1 MLDIGK
7 TNLFLSENGG
17 SIISRIID
25 DYDLIG
31 HNCLFLSRGDYSIQT
46 KSSTIKYNHYYEIP
60 NLLLNNLF
68 RVDIIIVE
76 MNYDYNSVISRIRE
90 ITEIPVILVTE
101 FHSMKFLIAQEKLD
115 KDFDYIYR
123 FYREEITPFRF
134 TFNLDKMEQMFLE
147 NSYINDIKN
156 DWDMSFL
163 DLRTQYI
170 RDKKINDLL
179 K

>member
-31 HNCLFLSRGDYSIQT
+31 HNCLFLKRDYNINP
-46 KSSTIKYNHYYEIP
+46 KCSTFNYSNYNEIP
-60 NLLLNNLF
+60 SILENNLF
-68 RVDIIIVE
+68 RVDTIIIE
-76 MNYDYNSVISRIRE
+76 ISWDYENVLSKVRK
-90 ITEIPVILVTE
+90 ITEIPVILVTDFYKME
-101 FHSMKFLIAQEKLD
+101 YSQNY
-115 KDFDYIYR
+115 FDYIYR
-123 FYREEITPFRF
+123 FYREETTPSRF
-134 TFNLDKMEQMFLE
+134 TFNLDKMQQMFLE
-147 NSYINDIKN
+147 NSHINDIKN
-156 DWDMSFL
+156 DWDMSL
-163 DLRTQYI
+163 GDLRTQYI

>member
-7 TNLFLSENGG
+7 TNLFLSEKGG

-31 HNCLFLSRGDYSIQT
+31 HNCLFLKRDYNINT
-46 KSSTIKYNHYYEIP
+46 KCSTINYREYNEIP
-60 NLLLNNLF
+60 GILENNLF

-76 MNYDYNSVISRIRE
+76 MSWDYEDVLSRIRKL
-90 ITEIPVILVTE
+90 TEIPVILVTDFYKME
-101 FHSMKFLIAQEKLD
+101 YSQN
-115 KDFDYIYR
+115 DFDYIYR
-123 FYREEITPFRF
+123 FYREEITPSRF

-156 DWDMSFL
+156 DWDMSL
-163 DLRTQYI
+163 VDLRTQYI

>member
-7 TNLFLSENGG
+7 TNLFLSDKGG

-25 DYDLIG
+25 DYDLMG
-31 HNCLFLSRGDYSIQT
+31 HNCLFLEIKPTSHNIYTKCNTIGYSSYD
-46 KSSTIKYNHYYEIP
+46 KIP
-60 NLLLNNLF
+60 SILQDNLF

-76 MNYDYNSVISRIRE
+76 MSINYKYLLNTIRE
-90 ITEIPVILVTE
+90 ITDLPIILINDFGE
-101 FHSMKFLIAQEKLD
+101 LSHSEN
-115 KDFDYIYR
+115 DFDYIYK
-123 FYREEITPFRF
+123 FYREEIPPSKF

-147 NSYINDIKN
+147 NSHINDIKN
-156 DWDMSFL
+156 DWDMSL
-163 DLRTQYI
+163 GDLRTQYI

>member
-7 TNLFLSENGG
+7 TNLFLSDKGG

-31 HNCLFLSRGDYSIQT
+31 HNCLFLNRGDYSIQT
-46 KSSTIKYNHYYEIP
+46 KCSTIKYNHYYEITD
-60 NLLLNNLF
+60 LLLNNLF

-76 MNYDYNSVISRIRE
+76 MNYDYTSVISRIRE
-90 ITEIPVILVTE
+90 LTEIPIILVTG
-101 FHSMKFLIAQEKLD
+101 FHSMKFVD
-115 KDFDYIYR
+115 KDFDYIYK
-123 FYREEITPFRF
+123 FYREERDISFNINRF
-134 TFNLDKMEQMFLE
+134 KEDFL
-147 NSYINDIKN
+147 NSSHINDIKN
-156 DWDMSFL
+156 DWDMSL
-163 DLRTQYI
+163 VDLRTQYI